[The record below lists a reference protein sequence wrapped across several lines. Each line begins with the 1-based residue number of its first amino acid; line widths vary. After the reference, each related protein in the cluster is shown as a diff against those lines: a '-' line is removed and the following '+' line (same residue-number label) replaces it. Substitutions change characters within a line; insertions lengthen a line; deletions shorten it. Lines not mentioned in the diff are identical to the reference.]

1 MLNDLDGAAEA
12 YREALDGAPD
22 DPIALSALEAIEE
35 RREDWSTLQEVLMR
49 RFGATFGA
57 DQIAVLLKLA
67 RNAEQKLSD
76 ADQAIGFLRQILD
89 ADATQRVRVP
99 RARAAAARERALV
112 RPGRGARPCTPT
124 PRATAGRKPAE
135 LALRVAI
142 ADVWEKELD
151 SPDSAAEAL
160 EKVLEVAPDE
170 RRRRCCRW
178 RACTRAPSAGT
189 RRARRSSGRPRTRRR
204 PRRSPRSSSATRRS

>member
-1 MLNDLDGAAEA
+1 TEDPRARAGLWSRVGELRLGMMNDLDGAAEA
-12 YREALDGAPD
+12 YREALGGTAD

-49 RFGATFGA
+49 RFSATFGA

-76 ADQAIGFLRQILD
+76 PDQAIGFLRQILD
-89 ADATQRVRVP
+89 ADAGNTFAFLELERLL
-99 RARAAAARERALV
+99 RANARWYDLV
-112 RPGRGARPCTPT
+112 EVLGLHAGTEGK
-124 PRATAGRKPAE
+124 AGRKQAE
-135 LALRVAI
+135 MMLRVAV

-160 EKVLEVAPDE
+160 EKVLQVAPGNVGTALSAARPDE
-170 RRRRCCRW
+170 D
-178 RACTRAPSAGT
+178 PDS
-189 RRARRSSGRPRTRRR
+189 RRA
-204 PRRSPRSSSATRRS
+204 